1 MAGLHP
7 LLARPAM
14 SIRLPFLA
22 VALPLLLGGCVS
34 TVASVVTAPVR
45 AVSGAVDLATTSQSE
60 ADENRGRELR
70 QREER
75 LGRLDRRYRDLAED
89 CGDGDED
96 ACLRARDVRRE
107 MAEISAT
114 LPAEYDEDD

>member
-1 MAGLHP
+1 
-7 LLARPAM
+7 M
-14 SIRLPFLA
+14 SIRLSFLA
-22 VALPLLLGGCVS
+22 ATLPLVLGGCIS
-34 TVASVVTAPVR
+34 TVADVVTAPVR
-45 AVSGAVDLATTSQSE
+45 VASGAVDMATTSQSE

-75 LGRLDRRYRDLAED
+75 LGRLERRYHELAED
-89 CGDGDED
+89 CGEGDED